1 MWEIYICN
9 LSAVNVAREVTG
21 NGNAYTEMYRSLEN
35 NNNEQGSALAPKVS
49 KEWMKGC
56 VSEKAN
62 VPLSGKTVWMGAC
75 SVATE
80 HMPCPQ
86 VMFTQFLPSI
96 FSVFFCKTNIYSTII
111 KYTQYFI

>member
-1 MWEIYICN
+1 MKKEH
-9 LSAVNVAREVTG
+9 LDFH
-21 NGNAYTEMYRSLEN
+21 RSLEN

-56 VSEKAN
+56 MSEKAN

-80 HMPCPQ
+80 HLRLDFGASFNH
-86 VMFTQFLPSI
+86 VIVLF
-96 FSVFFCKTNIYSTII
+96 
-111 KYTQYFI
+111 